1 MITVRFVS
9 YQYNR
14 WIRAIDKLRVA
25 ALSERDNLPR
35 LMSIDYIDAIRK
47 NIYTGKFNGT
57 YRPYNPRYSDWKY
70 GTYSKVAIGSFWI
83 LSGDLVASLKS
94 QKMGRAWFGGI
105 PAGVYDTGGKS
116 WLGRGDRG
124 ERKLIAQYANW
135 MEYGRRGQPS
145 RPLFRPT
152 LGEYV
157 SGKALTRLGEARSKL
172 LGGWR

>member
-14 WIRAIDKLRVA
+14 WMRAIDKLRSI

-57 YRPYNPRYSDWKY
+57 YRSYNPRYSDWKY
-70 GTYSKVAIGSFWI
+70 GTYGSIGSFWF
-83 LSGDLVASLKS
+83 LAGDLVTSLKS
-94 QKMGRAWFGGI
+94 QKMGTSWFGGI

-116 WLGRGDRG
+116 WLGSGDRG
-124 ERKLIAQYANW
+124 RSMPIAQYANW
-135 MEYGRRGQPS
+135 MEYGRSGQPS

-152 LGEYV
+152 LIEYS
-157 SGKALTRLGEARSKL
+157 SGKALTRLGEARRNL
-172 LGGWR
+172 IGGWR